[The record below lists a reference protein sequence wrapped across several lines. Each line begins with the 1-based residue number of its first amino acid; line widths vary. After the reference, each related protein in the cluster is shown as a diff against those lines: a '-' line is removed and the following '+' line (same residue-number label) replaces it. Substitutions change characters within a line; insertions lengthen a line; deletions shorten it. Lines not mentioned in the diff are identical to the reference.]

1 MISLTPSLLI
11 EHLYCPRYTFYEQV
25 LKVPQYEEKFY
36 KVLRGR
42 ELHDRKLEDSK
53 DYLRKKIGAVQKWV
67 DQYMTNDLIRGR
79 LDEVLLLSDGTMAPL
94 DYKFAEYDD
103 KVHVTYEI
111 QLYCYAWL
119 IEENFQKPV
128 NKGFLV
134 YTRSKNKLIEV
145 AIPPDAKEMVKQA
158 ALEIME
164 IIEKSKFP
172 RGTKQKK
179 KCETCT
185 FRNICPK

>member
-119 IEENFQKPV
+119 IEENFHKPV

-145 AIPPDAKEMVKQA
+145 PIPPDAKETVKQA

-164 IIEKSKFP
+164 IIENSKFP
-172 RGTKQKK
+172 KGTRQKK

-185 FRNICPK
+185 FRNFCPK